1 MKPDQPGFSGSAAS
15 GPRPEGRVL
24 GERLRDLRKRRK
36 QTLAQLAAGAGLSI
50 GYLSQIER
58 DLAAPSINALVAIAQ
73 HLGVTVQWF
82 FAGTDH
88 PVPEAE
94 QGYVIRAANR
104 LQVAYEGGAVDE
116 LLTPRMSMALEMIR
130 SRLPPGAEAQD
141 AYSHDG
147 DEVGLVLAGQLE
159 LWVGA
164 RHFRLEAGD
173 SFSFASS
180 EPHRYRNPGPAETEV
195 IWAISPP
202 GY

>member
-1 MKPDQPGFSGSAAS
+1 MKPDEPRLKAA
-15 GPRPEGRVL
+15 PAAEGRIL
-24 GERLRDLRKRRK
+24 GERLRELRKRRK
-36 QTLAQLAAGAGLSI
+36 QTLAQLADGAGLSI

-58 DLAAPSINALVAIAQ
+58 DLAEPSINALVSIAQ

-82 FAGTDH
+82 FAGDEQ

-94 QGYVIRAANR
+94 QGYVIRQANR
-104 LQVAYEGGAVDE
+104 LQVAYQGGAVDE
-116 LLTPRMSMALEMIR
+116 LLTPRLSMALEMIR

-147 DEVGLVLAGQLE
+147 DEVGLVLSGQLE
-159 LWVGA
+159 LWVGD

-202 GY
+202 TY

>member
-1 MKPDQPGFSGSAAS
+1 MKPDEPSLKAATAA
-15 GPRPEGRVL
+15 EGRVL
-24 GERLRDLRKRRK
+24 GERLRELRKRRK
-36 QTLAQLAAGAGLSI
+36 QTLAQLAEGAGLSI

-58 DLAAPSINALVAIAQ
+58 DLAEPSINALVSIAQ

-82 FAGTDH
+82 FAGNEQ

-94 QGYVIRAANR
+94 QGYVIRQANR
-104 LQVAYEGGAVDE
+104 LQVAYQGGAVDE
-116 LLTPRMSMALEMIR
+116 LLTPRLSMALEMIR

-147 DEVGLVLAGQLE
+147 DEVGLVLSGQLE
-159 LWVGA
+159 LWVGD

-180 EPHRYRNPGPAETEV
+180 EPHRYRNPGPEETEV

-202 GY
+202 TY